1 MWWFRWFTCEIYLY
15 ARFHILHL
23 LYIHYDSFIFIY
35 AIYMWTFTLVFTC
48 EFWIFIFIW
57 FFTYDSL
64 IFLQV
69 ISSGSFVGKW
79 FLHDS
84 FILIW
89 FIYFLD
95 SFLYIIHLRS
105 HVIFLFDA
113 IHLVSIWFVLFK
125 WFTNCHMI
133 FTHDS
138 FMIYFF
144 RYVSF
149 LYTWR

>member
-1 MWWFRWFTCEIYLY
+1 MIHMWNLPVCTFSHTSLVVHTLWFIY
-15 ARFHILHL
+15 FHICYLHV
-23 LYIHYDSFIFIY
+23 IH
-35 AIYMWTFTLVFTC
+35 
-48 EFWIFIFIW
+48 FIFIW